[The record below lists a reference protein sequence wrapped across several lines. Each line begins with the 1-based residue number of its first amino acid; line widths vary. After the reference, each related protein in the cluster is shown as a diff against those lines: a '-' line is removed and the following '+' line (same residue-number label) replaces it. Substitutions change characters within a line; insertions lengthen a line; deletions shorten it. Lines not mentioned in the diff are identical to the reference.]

1 MREFN
6 SDVFDVQQTLEI
18 LPGLGLLIIT
28 IASKMGFVLVHEEPY
43 EALTTS

>member
-18 LPGLGLLIIT
+18 LTGLGLLTII
-28 IASKMGFVLVHEEPY
+28 IASKMGLFLCMKSPMR
-43 EALTTS
+43 L